1 MKTLENGSDDGK
13 LPSIYA
19 STSSVYAM
27 LSVYTVLVYLSTSTP
42 RVENLAEDTS
52 LKEVGVQE
60 DFSGAI
66 STKAQTQKKSNFGS
80 RKTPSKRS

>member
-1 MKTLENGSDDGK
+1 M
-13 LPSIYA
+13 
-19 STSSVYAM
+19 
-27 LSVYTVLVYLSTSTP
+27 STP

-66 STKAQTQKKSNFGS
+66 STKARTQKKSNFGS